1 MIDLTEIIR
10 AVIALLLALIT
21 SYLIPL
27 IRRKADAQKLATL
40 RLWVNIA
47 VTAAEQI
54 FKGAGLGEEKK
65 AYVIEFLQAHG
76 FTVDMEELD
85 NLIESAVHELKS

>member
-54 FKGAGLGEEKK
+54 FKGTGLGEEKK